1 MTEFKTPH
9 DLLHRFEIGWKTLVK
24 VPKRTPEDEE
34 TFVELQIVAKDYQN
48 STVLLGLVHK

>member
-1 MTEFKTPH
+1 MHESLQSME
-9 DLLHRFEIGWKTLVK
+9 DGGK